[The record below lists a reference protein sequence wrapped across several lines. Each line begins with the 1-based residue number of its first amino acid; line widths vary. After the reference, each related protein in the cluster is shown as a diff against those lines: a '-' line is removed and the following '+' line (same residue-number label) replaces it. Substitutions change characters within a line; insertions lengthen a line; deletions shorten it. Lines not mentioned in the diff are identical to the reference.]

1 MRIVGIALIILGLLG
16 FFVTG
21 ISYTTEENVAN
32 VGPLE
37 VEKQEERT
45 IPITPLAAG
54 GAVVLGIGLLVV
66 DRRRE
71 GGHA

>member
-1 MRIVGIALIILGLLG
+1 MRIVGIALIVLGLLG

-21 ISYTTEENVAN
+21 ISYTTEENVAD
-32 VGPLE
+32 VGPVE
-37 VEKQEERT
+37 VEKEEERT

-71 GGHA
+71 T

>member
-32 VGPLE
+32 LGPLE
-37 VEKQEERT
+37 VEKQEQRT

-54 GAVVLGIGLLVV
+54 GAVVLGIGLLVI

-71 GGHA
+71 T

>member
-1 MRIVGIALIILGLLG
+1 MRIVGVALIVLGLLG

-21 ISYTTEENVAN
+21 ISYTTEEDVAN
-32 VGPLE
+32 VGPVE

-45 IPITPLAAG
+45 IPITPVAAG
-54 GAVVLGIGLLVV
+54 GAVVLGIGLLVI

-71 GGHA
+71 Q

>member
-1 MRIVGIALIILGLLG
+1 MRIVGIALIVLGLLG

-21 ISYTTEENVAN
+21 ISYTTEEDVAN
-32 VGPLE
+32 VGPVE

-54 GAVVLGIGLLVV
+54 GAVVVGIGLLVA

-71 GGHA
+71 R

>member
-1 MRIVGIALIILGLLG
+1 MRIVGIALIVLGLLG

-21 ISYTTEENVAN
+21 ISYTTEEDVAN
-32 VGPLE
+32 VGPVE

-54 GAVVLGIGLLVV
+54 GAVVVGIGLLVA
-66 DRRRE
+66 DRRRKR
-71 GGHA
+71 